1 MFTLRRPRS
10 AGDPKGPKP
19 IYALR
24 RPQGAGDPKGPK
36 PICNLRRPRSAGD
49 PKGPKPNL
57 LEGGTP
63 TDAEGQSPH
72 LRGRWTRTS
81 LRAGNPL
88 GTAEPNK

>member
-63 TDAEGQSPH
+63 T
-72 LRGRWTRTS
+72 LKGRARIFVD
-81 LRAGNPL
+81 GGPVQV
-88 GTAEPNK
+88 